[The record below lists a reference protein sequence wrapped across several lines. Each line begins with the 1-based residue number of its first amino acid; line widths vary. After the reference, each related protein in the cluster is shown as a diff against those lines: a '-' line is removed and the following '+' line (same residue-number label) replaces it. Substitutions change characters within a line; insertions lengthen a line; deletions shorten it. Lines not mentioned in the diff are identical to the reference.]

1 MNALNI
7 IGLGGREQ
15 IPTKNIMY
23 LEADINYTTI
33 YTIDKTRHMLSFTL
47 SKVEE
52 RMADSDFLRIN
63 RGLSVNRIY
72 LKNISQLRKEAYVT
86 LKNGQVLPVSRRRF
100 KCIQEK
106 LKHFTLINSITDCGV
121 RINRNH
127 FEI

>member
-86 LKNGQVLPVSRRRF
+86 LKNGQVLPVSRRRY
-100 KCIQEK
+100 
-106 LKHFTLINSITDCGV
+106 N
-121 RINRNH
+121 
-127 FEI
+127 EIKKNISKQL